1 MHHILTTMTP
11 SPSPPP
17 RNVFGEPLVP
27 CSFDP
32 LTGFFRDGCCRTN
45 VDDVGTHVI
54 CAVMTEEFLAFS
66 RSRGNDLSTPVP
78 EWGFR
83 GLKPGD
89 QWCLCA
95 IRWIEAY
102 QADAAP
108 LVVLESTNYNAL
120 DHIPLE
126 LLQQFDHANPA
137 PGF

>member
-1 MHHILTTMTP
+1 MLMT
-11 SPSPPP
+11 SASSPPA

-32 LTGFFRDGCCRTN
+32 PTGFFRDGCCKTN
-45 VDDVGTHVI
+45 VDDVGTHVV
-54 CAVMTEEFLAFS
+54 CAIMTEDFLAFS

-83 GLKPGD
+83 GLRPGD

-102 QADAAP
+102 QAGAAP
-108 LVVLESTNYNAL
+108 QVVLESTNYSAL

-126 LLQQFDHANPA
+126 VLRQFDHTNPD
-137 PGF
+137 PDL